1 MYSHPSDE
9 KHGWGTME
17 VRKPPNTAEAKP
29 YNVSNFVTPV
39 VLACDTKNRSVSALS
54 FFPCFSTLVAHYLH
68 IMEREVMTLSAAG
81 LVKSFPR
88 VFWIANTM
96 ELFERAA
103 YYGMNSVLAI
113 YLTDSVQAGGL
124 GFSEQS
130 VCFLQ
135 GLIYAFTYI
144 IPILG
149 GALADRYG
157 YRRMLLVAFSFLTAG
172 YFATGHM
179 TTYGTVFASLLVMA
193 TGSGLFK
200 PIISGT
206 IARTTSEENSG
217 FGFGIYYW
225 MINLGAFLA
234 PLVVSYVRGFSW
246 TYVFTASSMYCA
258 AMLIPTLFL
267 FKDPPKPENT
277 RSLRDVLQS
286 AAMVL
291 GDARFMLMIVVYSGF
306 WILYFQNFGSV
317 LWYLRDFVSASPV
330 DQLFAGIGIPL
341 KFNAEHVTVL
351 NAGTIILLQVLVSRI
366 VKNVKPLPTMISGM
380 FLGCLGFILLAF
392 SSNVWIFIA
401 GIVVFSIGEM
411 TAHPKYYSYVG
422 LVAPADKKAVYMG
435 YAFLYGVI
443 GSLVGSNLGGALYES
458 IMKPMVGQADAAGT
472 TRMFWLMFAGLD
484 IAAVV
489 GLMLYNRSF
498 AVDTPET
505 KARARTIMIAVYTL
519 LVLVGAWFLYSSVFA
534 GPSVAYKTMT
544 QAIIMLLIGG
554 GGIII
559 SLKKNPD

>member
-1 MYSHPSDE
+1 M
-9 KHGWGTME
+9 T
-17 VRKPPNTAEAKP
+17 T
-29 YNVSNFVTPV
+29 
-39 VLACDTKNRSVSALS
+39 SA
-54 FFPCFSTLVAHYLH
+54 T
-68 IMEREVMTLSAAG
+68 G
-81 LVKSFPR
+81 LLKSFPR
-88 VFWIANTM
+88 VFWVANTM

-113 YLTDSVQAGGL
+113 YLTDSIQSGGL
-124 GFSEQS
+124 GFTEQS
-130 VCFLQ
+130 VGFLQ
-135 GLIYAFTYI
+135 GLIYAITYVV
-144 IPILG
+144 PILG

-157 YRRMLLVAFSFLTAG
+157 YRRMLIVAFALLATG

-179 TTYGTVFASLLVMA
+179 SAYGAVFASLLIMA

-206 IARTTSEENSG
+206 IARTTTEENSG

-234 PLVVSYVRGFSW
+234 PMIVSYLKGFSW
-246 TYVFTASSMYCA
+246 SYVFMASSLYCA
-258 AMLIPTLFL
+258 AMLIPALFL
-267 FKDPPKPENT
+267 FKDPPKPEST
-277 RSLRDVLQS
+277 RSLKDVLGG

-317 LWYLRDFVSASPV
+317 LWYMRDFVVTAPV
-330 DQLFAGIGIPL
+330 DELFASIGMSI
-341 KFNAEHVTVL
+341 KFGPEYVTII
-351 NAGTIILLQVLVSRI
+351 NAGTIILLQVVVSRL
-366 VKNVKPLPTMISGM
+366 VKNAKPLPTMITGM

-392 SSNVWIFIA
+392 SSTVWIFIA

-458 IMKPMVGQADAAGT
+458 ILKPIVGQPDAGET
-472 TRMFWLMFAGLD
+472 VRLFWLLFAGLD

-489 GLMLYNRSF
+489 GLTFYNRSF
-498 AVDTPET
+498 ALDTPET
-505 KARARTIMIAVYTL
+505 NARARTIMIGVYL
-519 LVLVGAWFLYSSVFA
+519 LLLLIGAWFLYTSVFA
-534 GPSVAYKTMT
+534 GAEVSYKTMI
-544 QAIIMLLIGG
+544 QAIIMLFIGG
-554 GGIII
+554 GGVAI
-559 SLKKNPD
+559 SLKGKAQQ